1 MSALDDTNVFLPEL
15 WHTYAT
21 VTPEKDALICGDK
34 KRSWRDFD
42 KNMSR
47 IANALIA
54 RGIGRGDKVAVLV
67 SNNIEAMEIIYG
79 VTRAGACVVPLSGL
93 LTAEQLAV
101 LIDDCDASCLIATD
115 SYLDRIS
122 EIRDKL
128 TKIPPENLIAADFTA
143 DGWVG
148 FDRFL
153 GDASDA
159 MPTVKYRL
167 EDNFNIIYSS
177 GTTGLPKG
185 IVQTHRARQH
195 WSYSNAVELRFHRNA
210 VAMTTT
216 SLYSN
221 GTWLMMLPS
230 LFVGGTLVIM
240 PEFSPE
246 AFLETAVAHKITHT
260 FMVPTQFIVTL
271 DHPNFDDYDLSQ
283 LESVL
288 CAGSPLRPDTKA
300 DVLKRLTPNL
310 SELYGC
316 TEGFASMCNPDMHA
330 VKPGSVGKPVLG
342 FDLKIFDDDGNE
354 LARDEVG
361 EICGYGAGMMK
372 EYYKREDLTEEIIVR
387 DHHGRTFLRSGDI
400 GRIDEDGYLY
410 IMDRKKDM
418 IISGGFNIFPAD
430 IESIIGEHPDVL
442 DVTVIGVPHEK
453 WGESPLALII
463 GRKGLEGTA
472 EIVKWANSRLA
483 KSQRIIGAEL
493 RQDFPRNALGKVVKR
508 ELRDPYWE

>member
-1 MSALDDTNVFLPEL
+1 MTAIDDANVFLPDL
-15 WHTYAT
+15 WSTHARFSS
-21 VTPEKDALICGDK
+21 EKDALICGDRR
-34 KRSWRDFD
+34 RSWGEFD

-54 RGIGRGDKVAVLV
+54 RGTGRRDTAAGLA
-67 SNNIEAMEIIYG
+67 SNNIEAVEIIYG
-79 VTRAGACVVPLSGL
+79 AVRAGACVVPLSGL

-101 LIDDCDASCLIATD
+101 LIDDCDACFLIATE
-115 SYLDRIS
+115 SYLERITL
-122 EIRDKL
+122 IRGKL
-128 TKIPPENLIAADFTA
+128 PKISPENFVAADFTA
-143 DGWVG
+143 DGWVD
-148 FDRFL
+148 FTSFL

-159 MPTVKYRL
+159 MPTVTYRL
-167 EDNFNIIYSS
+167 EDDFNIIYSS

-195 WSYSNAVELRFHRNA
+195 WSYSNALELRFHRDA

-221 GTWLMMLPS
+221 GTWLMMLPI
-230 LFVGGTLVIM
+230 LFVGGTLIIV

-246 AFLETAVAHKITHT
+246 AFLETAVAHKVTHT

-271 DHPNFDDYDLSQ
+271 DHPEFDNYDLSQ
-283 LESVL
+283 LETVL

-300 DVLKRLTPNL
+300 EVLKRLSPNL
-310 SELYGC
+310 TELYGC
-316 TEGFASMCNPDMHA
+316 SEGFGSMCNPDMHA
-330 VKPGSVGKPVLG
+330 IKPGSVGKPVLG

-354 LARDEVG
+354 LPRDEVG

-372 EYYKREDLTEEIIVR
+372 EYYKRDALTEAIIVKDDR
-387 DHHGRTFLRSGDI
+387 GRTFLRSGDI
-400 GRIDEDGYLY
+400 GRIDKDGYLY

-430 IESIIGEHPDVL
+430 IEAIIGEHPDVL

-453 WGESPLALII
+453 WGETPLALII
-463 GRKGLEGTA
+463 GREGVEDTT
-472 EIVKWANSRLA
+472 EIVKWANDRLA
-483 KSQRIIGAEL
+483 KSQRISGAEF
-493 RQDFPRNALGKVVKR
+493 RVEFPRNALGKVVKR
-508 ELRDPYWE
+508 ERRDPYWA

>member
-1 MSALDDTNVFLPEL
+1 MIDDTNVFLPDL
-15 WHTYAT
+15 WSTHAT
-21 VTPEKDALICGDK
+21 FSPEKDALICGDER
-34 KRSWRDFD
+34 RSWGDFD

-47 IANALIA
+47 IAHALIN

-67 SNNIEAMEIIYG
+67 SNNIEAVEIIYG
-79 VTRAGACVVPLSGL
+79 VVRAGACVVPLSGL

-101 LIDDCDASCLIATD
+101 LIDDCDASFLIATE
-115 SYLDRIS
+115 SYLDRIT
-122 EIRDKL
+122 EIRGKL
-128 TKIPPENLIAADFTA
+128 PKIAPENFVAADFTA
-143 DGWVG
+143 DGWLD
-148 FDRFL
+148 FESFL
-153 GDASDA
+153 GHAADT
-159 MPTVKYRL
+159 MPTVTYRL
-167 EDNFNIIYSS
+167 EDDFNIIYSS

-195 WSYSNAVELRFHRNA
+195 WSYSNALELRFHRNA

-221 GTWLMMLPS
+221 GTWLMMLPI

-240 PEFSPE
+240 PEFSPK
-246 AFLETAVAHKITHT
+246 ALLETAVAHKVTHT

-271 DHPNFDDYDLSQ
+271 DHPEFDNYDLSQ
-283 LESVL
+283 LETVL

-300 DVLKRLTPNL
+300 EVLKRLTPNL
-310 SELYGC
+310 TELYGC
-316 TEGFASMCNPDMHA
+316 SEGFGSMCNPDMHA

-354 LARDEVG
+354 LPRDEVG

-372 EYYKREDLTEEIIVR
+372 EYYKRDDLTEAITVR
-387 DHHGRTFLRSGDI
+387 DRHGRSFLRSGDI
-400 GRIDEDGYLY
+400 GRIDQDGYLY

-430 IESIIGEHPDVL
+430 IEAIIGEHPDVL

-453 WGESPLALII
+453 WGETPLALVI
-463 GRKGLEGTA
+463 GRDGIEDTT
-472 EIVKWANSRLA
+472 EIVKWANDRLA
-483 KSQRIIGAEL
+483 KSQRISGAEL
-493 RQDFPRNALGKVVKR
+493 RVEFPRNALGKVVKR
-508 ELRDPYWE
+508 ELRDPYWT

>member
-1 MSALDDTNVFLPEL
+1 MTTIDDTNIFLPDL
-15 WHTYAT
+15 WSTHAT
-21 VTPEKDALICGDK
+21 FSPDKDALICGNER
-34 KRSWRDFD
+34 RSWGNFD

-47 IANALIA
+47 IANALIN
-54 RGIGRGDKVAVLV
+54 RNIGQGDKVAVLV
-67 SNNIEAMEIIYG
+67 SNNIEAVEIIFG

-101 LIDDCDASCLIATD
+101 LIDDCDASLLIATE
-115 SYLDRIS
+115 SYLERITD
-122 EIRDKL
+122 IRERLK
-128 TKIPPENLIAADFTA
+128 KIPAKNFIAADFTA

-148 FDRFL
+148 FESFL

-159 MPTVKYRL
+159 MPTVDYRL
-167 EDNFNIIYSS
+167 EDDFNIIYSS

-195 WSYSNAVELRFHRNA
+195 WSYSNALELRFHRNA

-221 GTWLMMLPS
+221 GTWLMMLPI
-230 LFVGGTLVIM
+230 LFLGGTLVIM

-246 AFLETAVAHKITHT
+246 AFLETAVTYKITHT

-271 DHPNFDDYDLSQ
+271 DHPKFDDYDLSS

-300 DVLKRLTPNL
+300 EVLKRLTPNL
-310 SELYGC
+310 TELYGC
-316 TEGFASMCNPDMHA
+316 SEGFGSMCHPDMHA
-330 VKPGSVGKPVLG
+330 IKPGSVGKPVLG

-354 LARDEVG
+354 LPRDEVG

-372 EYYKREDLTEEIIVR
+372 EYYKRDDLSEAIVVR
-387 DHHGRTFLRSGDI
+387 DSHGRSFLRSGDI
-400 GRIDEDGYLY
+400 GRIDKDGYLY

-430 IESIIGEHPDVL
+430 IEAIVGEHPDVL

-453 WGESPLALII
+453 WGETPLALLI
-463 GRKGLEGTA
+463 GRDGVEDTV
-472 EIVKWANSRLA
+472 EIVKWANDRLA

-493 RQDFPRNALGKVVKR
+493 LAEFPRNALGKVVKR

>member
-1 MSALDDTNVFLPEL
+1 MTAIDDTNVFLPDL
-15 WHTYAT
+15 WHTHAT
-21 VTPEKDALICGDK
+21 FSPDKDALVCGEIR
-34 KRSWRDFD
+34 RSWGDFD

-67 SNNIEAMEIIYG
+67 SNNIEAVEIIYG

-101 LIDDCDASCLIATD
+101 LIDDCDASFLIATN
-115 SYLDRIS
+115 SYLERI
-122 EIRDKL
+122 ETIRNRL
-128 TKIPPENLIAADFTA
+128 TKIDTGNFIAADFTA
-143 DGWVG
+143 DGWVD
-148 FDRFL
+148 FERFL
-153 GDASDA
+153 EDISDQ
-159 MPTVKYRL
+159 MPTVDYQL
-167 EDNFNIIYSS
+167 EDDFNIIYSS

-195 WSYSNAVELRFHRNA
+195 WCYSNALELRFHSDA

-221 GTWLMMLPS
+221 GTWLMMLPI
-230 LFVGGTLVIM
+230 LFVGGTLVIL

-246 AFLETAVAHKITHT
+246 AFLKTAVAHKVTHT

-271 DHPNFDDYDLSQ
+271 DHPEFDTYDLDH
-283 LESVL
+283 LETVL

-310 SELYGC
+310 VELYGC
-316 TEGFASMCNPDMHA
+316 SEGFGSMCKPHMHA
-330 VKPGSVGKPVLG
+330 KKPGSVGRPVLG

-372 EYYKREDLTEEIIVR
+372 AYYKREEQTAEIIVKDR
-387 DHHGRTFLRSGDI
+387 HGRSFLRSGDI
-400 GRIDEDGYLY
+400 GRIDADGYLY

-418 IISGGFNIFPAD
+418 IISGGFNIFPTD
-430 IESIIGEHPDVL
+430 IETIIGEHPDVL
-442 DVTVIGVPHEK
+442 DVTVIGIPHEK
-453 WGESPLALII
+453 WGETPLALII
-463 GRKGLEGTA
+463 GRKGLEDTT
-472 EIVKWANSRLA
+472 EIVNWANSRLA

-493 RQDFPRNALGKVVKR
+493 RGDFPRNALGKVVKR
-508 ELRDPYWE
+508 ELRDPYWN